1 MSTGGLSG
9 QEFVRLMLDS
19 VEKGRAIQDKQTE
32 AVNQLTTAVTSLK
45 ESQEKDLASLKTDV
59 QGVKADIL
67 KEVEVTANDREKVL
81 LRLLVV
87 LIFVVCGLAGFN
99 VYQQATAAA
108 TGVIP
113 SAEVPEISSEE
124 PPKVADSA
132 P

>member
-1 MSTGGLSG
+1 
-9 QEFVRLMLDS
+9 MLDS

-45 ESQEKDLASLKTDV
+45 ESQEKDLASLKTDI

-67 KEVEVTANDREKVL
+67 KEVEVTKNDREKVL

-108 TGVIP
+108 AGVIP
-113 SAEVPEISSEE
+113 SGEAPEIPSAPISAL
-124 PPKVADSA
+124 ADSA